1 MSRVSVALAVLALS
15 ATGCHSKFKKH
26 VGSIDDVR
34 MEMAMPGGPYV
45 ALGGVEGDGLLA
57 AAVNITQGVKSI
69 DLTKRI
75 NEAVDPAD
83 VSGAFTEKLD
93 QVMGKGPPFAI
104 KKNSD
109 TLLQITM
116 EGYGIEVAGLGMPGA
131 LTYHL
136 STRIYLPDGERVYT
150 AGHDCAVPFGDPSA
164 VAVVFGAVNNSKAIK
179 DMSDREIADMFAG
192 GARWCAQLS
201 AMRIRKH
208 GG

>member
-1 MSRVSVALAVLALS
+1 MSRALAVLSLALL
-15 ATGCHSKFKKH
+15 ATGCHARFKKH

-34 MEMAMPGGPYV
+34 PEVAMPGGPYV
-45 ALGGVEGDGLLA
+45 ALGGVQGDGLLA

-69 DLTKRI
+69 DLTKRVR
-75 NEAVDPAD
+75 AVVDPDEVAA
-83 VSGAFTEKLD
+83 AFTDELD
-93 QVMGKGPPFAI
+93 QVLGDGPPFAVDEG
-104 KKNSD
+104 SD
-109 TLLQITM
+109 TLLQIRVD
-116 EGYGIEVAGLGMPGA
+116 GYGIEVAQLGMPGA

-136 STRIYLPDGERVYT
+136 STQIYLPDGKRVYT
-150 AGHDCAVPFGDPSA
+150 ARHHCAVPFGDPSA

-192 GARWCAQLS
+192 GARWCAQVT